1 MTRLSISEV
10 RSNLAQTVKTA
21 ANHIVVLEK
30 HGKDVAVLMGVEKYN
45 ELMNAYEEVQDI
57 GAFDDAMADLSP
69 NIPWESVKKDLG
81 RL

>member
-1 MTRLSISEV
+1 
-10 RSNLAQTVKTA
+10 
-21 ANHIVVLEK
+21 
-30 HGKDVAVLMGVEKYN
+30 MGVEKYN

-57 GAFDDAMADLSP
+57 CAFDDAMADLSP